1 MSQAPKNRGKT
12 LRVLTKAG
20 DTVYVTSA
28 DGRIRRWTLRDV
40 PLELVMQQAGLS
52 VADVRNIARERADS
66 VWNGTLIGLAVAAT
80 PWLIVC
86 AANDWCY
93 YNEYGSENLLRNTAL
108 ITAAMGAGVG
118 ALIDRSIR
126 RQVIIY
132 RSGDTRS
139 LSISVSPTAI
149 HQGTMV
155 RMTATF

>member
-1 MSQAPKNRGKT
+1 MSTCRAYLVIT
-12 LRVLTKAG
+12 LALMIGSVDVATAQEPSKDFAGLHDLTKAG
-20 DTVYVTSA
+20 DTVYVTST
-28 DGRIRRWTLRDV
+28 DGRIRRWTLGDV

-52 VADVRNIARERADS
+52 VADVRDIARERADS
-66 VWNGTLIGLAVAAT
+66 VWNGALIGLAVAAT

-132 RSGDTRS
+132 RSGDTR
-139 LSISVSPTAI
+139 P
-149 HQGTMV
+149 
-155 RMTATF
+155 